1 MRAFPEEQI
10 SLLTR
15 RAFVCADD
23 LGALLILTLIP
34 GVRAAGQSAILT
46 ARDSERYTVMDVR
59 ALRSLIM
66 MGLWHETDQGA
77 APASCLTWLH
87 YLDVCREL
95 AQSCGRSLRTVDR
108 ALWAAN
114 GRR

>member
-34 GVRAAGQSAILT
+34 GVRAAAASAILT
-46 ARDSERYTVMDVR
+46 VRDSERYTVMDVR

-66 MGLWHETDQGA
+66 MGLWSETDQGTA
-77 APASCLTWLH
+77 ASCLTWLH

-95 AQSCGRSLRTVDR
+95 AHRSDRSLRTVDR

-114 GRR
+114 GRH